1 MSSRAETPRGRSFD
15 NRVEAEQIVQWLQN
29 FENQCRQRD
38 LRPAIGII
46 SGYQAQVE
54 FVRRLIDPG
63 DTARWQNLRIE
74 VATVDSFQGR
84 ECDVVLYST
93 VRSNQHYNIGF
104 LRDYRR
110 INVALSRARSVLV
123 VVGDDFMMR
132 SAATGI
138 GENPFAKVLEHM
150 RSHPEECEIVPAG

>member
-1 MSSRAETPRGRSFD
+1 MQD
-15 NRVEAEQIVQWLQN
+15 

-38 LRPAIGII
+38 LRPAIGVI

-54 FVRRLIDPG
+54 LVRRLIDPQN
-63 DTARWQNLRIE
+63 DARWRNLQIE

-93 VRSNQHYNIGF
+93 VRSNQQYNIGF

-110 INVALSRARSVLV
+110 INVALSRARSALV
-123 VVGDDFMMR
+123 IVGDDFMLR
-132 SAATGI
+132 SATTGM
-138 GENPFAKVLEHM
+138 GENPFAKVLEHI
-150 RSHPEECEIVPAG
+150 RSHPNDCEIVPAS